1 MTQSTT
7 TLWQK
12 ILGLLGL
19 AKTPASAETSLSRS
33 ATWKRFCRTF
43 QQADD
48 VAQNRAGHCA
58 IERKGARKLFKA
70 LDQAPAQLA
79 ELRQNDL
86 LGPCEQEL
94 LAIEIARLDREVRRR
109 TRADDEDPGRVAF
122 QAPAKKSL
130 HDLSERIDA
139 LQGLCRAESVHPE
152 AAELV
157 LAGVEADIKTLGNRT
172 MLRQLAMARRGEAGE
187 IRSRAQQCVDQI
199 RAAAGQI
206 RLTA

>member
-1 MTQSTT
+1 MSRSTT

-12 ILGLLGL
+12 ILRRLGL
-19 AKTPASAETSLSRS
+19 VKAPAPAETSLSRS

-58 IERKGARKLFKA
+58 IQRKGARKLRKA
-70 LDQAPAQLA
+70 LDQAPAQLDQ
-79 ELRQNDL
+79 LRQSDL
-86 LGPCEQEL
+86 LGPCEKEL
-94 LAIEIARLDREVRRR
+94 LDIEIARLDREVRRR
-109 TRADDEDPGRVAF
+109 TQSGGDQARVAF
-122 QAPAKKSL
+122 QSPAKKSL
-130 HDLSERIDA
+130 HDLSERIDG
-139 LQGLCRAESVHPE
+139 LQGLCQAEPVHAE